1 MKEHLTQIS
10 KILPNNKITTLVE
23 LASDGPLVKIVYSN
37 KQNKIVRKIAMLKQ
51 KVVY

>member
-10 KILPNNKITTLVE
+10 KTLPNNQITTLVE
-23 LASDGPLVKIVYSN
+23 LASDGPLVKIAYSN
-37 KQNKIVRKIAMLKQ
+37 KRNKTVRKIVMLKQ